1 MKLTTSNIVNKT
13 FFFQNIQLSHNDL
26 LDLDDFAKLIYM
38 LNPNSQ
44 SPIKTLIFF
53 IIYTKIPINGKN
65 VRYPTFFIRFLPS
78 KVTLLSDQILYTF
91 RL

>member
-1 MKLTTSNIVNKT
+1 LYTSLHNTSNIVSKT
-13 FFFQNIQLSHNDL
+13 FFLQNLQLSHNDL

-53 IIYTKIPINGKN
+53 IIYTNIPINGKN
-65 VRYPTFFIRFLPS
+65 FILQS
-78 KVTLLSDQILYTF
+78 KCI
-91 RL
+91 

>member
-1 MKLTTSNIVNKT
+1 MKLTTSNIVSKT
-13 FFFQNIQLSHNDL
+13 FFLQNIQLSHNDL

-53 IIYTKIPINGKN
+53 IIYTKIPINDKN
-65 VRYPTFFIRFLPS
+65 VRYPHLFY
-78 KVTLLSDQILYTF
+78 KVPPIKGHPLVRPDIIYI
-91 RL
+91 

>member
-13 FFFQNIQLSHNDL
+13 FFLQNIQLSHNDL

-53 IIYTKIPINGKN
+53 
-65 VRYPTFFIRFLPS
+65 
-78 KVTLLSDQILYTF
+78 
-91 RL
+91 